1 MSAIWTADISS
12 IVFTRVMNN
21 FSPAL
26 KTKYKMQKLTAGG
39 LTTWRNFSTSM
50 VSMSNPIFPY
60 ITIVEQ
66 AGQERGQDLEN
77 LTVNAA
83 LIMFQVDVIDNAKES
98 NAKECMGEVFRIMK
112 TMRFNG
118 KLMPAPNSKPQEY
131 RVTARFERLM
141 GSGDAL

>member
-39 LTTWRNFSTSM
+39 LTSWRNFSTSM

-83 LIMFQVDVIDNAKES
+83 LLMFQVDVIDNAKES

-118 KLMPAPNSKPQEY
+118 KMMPVPNSKPQEY
-131 RVTARFERLM
+131 RVTARFERFI
-141 GSGDAL
+141 GQGDKL